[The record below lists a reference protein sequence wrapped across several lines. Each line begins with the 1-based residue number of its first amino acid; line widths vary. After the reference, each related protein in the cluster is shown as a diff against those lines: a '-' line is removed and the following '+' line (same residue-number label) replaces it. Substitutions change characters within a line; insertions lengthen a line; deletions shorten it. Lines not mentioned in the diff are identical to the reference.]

1 MELELCYF
9 LTNDVIRLVIKLFVI
24 VNPSLEKI
32 TSNTNPFAEDTYLF
46 SNRSLI
52 LQRPSQLR
60 RVISH
65 RLSLLR
71 REFRLPPTLHCHPLF
86 RRSLLR
92 VLLLLLF
99 LLFSVLRSC
108 FPFQPRQLLHAPQAR
123 EGEPRASNLT
133 RRLYFNAT
141 VVAPVATTGGAEISG
156 GWLRVLAAAI
166 DGVRTEL
173 GRVVAHAF
181 SVETR
186 TLHLLFFFSL

>member
-1 MELELCYF
+1 MLL
-9 LTNDVIRLVIKLFVI
+9 LINDVVRLVIKLFVI

-65 RLSLLR
+65 RLSLLC
-71 REFRLPPTLHCHPLF
+71 REFRLPPTIYRHLLF
-86 RRSLLR
+86 RGSLLR
-92 VLLLLLF
+92 VLLF
-99 LLFSVLRSC
+99 LLFSFLRRC
-108 FPFQPRQLLHAPQAR
+108 FPFQPRELLHAPQAR
-123 EGEPRASNLT
+123 ERKPRASNLT
-133 RRLYFNAT
+133 RRLDINAT

-166 DGVRTEL
+166 DGVRAEL

-186 TLHLLFFFSL
+186 TLHLLFFFFSL